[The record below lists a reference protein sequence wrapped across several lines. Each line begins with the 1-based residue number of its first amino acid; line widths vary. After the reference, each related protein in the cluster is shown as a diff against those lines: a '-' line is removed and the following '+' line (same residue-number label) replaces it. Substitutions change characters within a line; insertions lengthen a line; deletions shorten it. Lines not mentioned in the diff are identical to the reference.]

1 MYFYIEFGYVKL
13 NYVFYL
19 NFILGLLKSRK
30 EKREREK
37 KERVK
42 RKEEGV
48 IYFYFFEFV
57 DEFFVL

>member
-1 MYFYIEFGYVKL
+1 MHSYIELGYVKL
-13 NYVFYL
+13 NYVLYL
-19 NFILGLLKSRK
+19 NFIPGLLKSRK

-48 IYFYFFEFV
+48 IYSHSFESV
-57 DEFFVL
+57 DEFFAL